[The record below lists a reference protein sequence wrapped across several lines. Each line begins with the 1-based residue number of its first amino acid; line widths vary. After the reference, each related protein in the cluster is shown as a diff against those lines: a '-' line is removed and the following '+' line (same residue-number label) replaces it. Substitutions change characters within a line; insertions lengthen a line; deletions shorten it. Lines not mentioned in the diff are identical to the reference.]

1 MKTIKKI
8 LILLALLL
16 MAQLPAIAQRPIF
29 DDLADGSMYYTYLSP
44 QMLASMQRT
53 LLNVGA
59 FTLDSSQ
66 LSSFE
71 SMTVP
76 RDGKER
82 QARQRADQTVRQR
95 NLKSLVVDRKGE
107 NSLKLYGLT
116 DGDGGYKELLMIYV
130 LADPENI
137 LETPCCMLVHL
148 TGKVELQRLPAVP
161 SGRSPQMDLPS
172 AGRNS
177 RSDRSDRGD
186 TNAANRQFS
195 DAMKRLRQ
203 LSESYSR

>member
-1 MKTIKKI
+1 MNTIKKI

-16 MAQLPAIAQRPIF
+16 AQLPAIAQRQGPIF

-44 QMLASMQRT
+44 QMLATMQRT

-82 QARQRADQTVRQR
+82 QARQRVDQTVRQR
-95 NLKSLVVDRKGE
+95 SLESLVVDRKGE
-107 NSLKLYGLT
+107 NSLKLFGLS

-130 LADPENI
+130 LAEPENY
-137 LETPCCMLVHL
+137 LESPCCMLVHL

-161 SGRSPQMDLPS
+161 AGRSPQMELQS
-172 AGRNS
+172 TGRSS
-177 RSDRSDRGD
+177 RSDM
-186 TNAANRQFS
+186 NAANRQFS

-203 LSESYSR
+203 LSDSYSR